1 MQRQTSPKVVLTL
14 RKQPGIKPKK
24 RLLNPHGLA
33 QIILAV
39 IASILLGALVG
50 RVYVAVSKT
59 QAFKQTRLDVVSF
72 LTGRCRIPIA
82 INSMAATTERRL
94 AGGSQDLAVEVD
106 VL

>member
-14 RKQPGIKPKK
+14 RKQPEIKPKK
-24 RLLNPHGLA
+24 RLVNPHALT

-59 QAFKQTRLDVVSF
+59 HAFKQTRSDVVSF
-72 LTGRCRIPIA
+72 VTGRPRFEYRK
-82 INSMAATTERRL
+82 SQRL
-94 AGGSQDLAVEVD
+94 ASDPYRSQLYGSN
-106 VL
+106 

>member
-14 RKQPGIKPKK
+14 RKQPEIKPKK
-24 RLLNPHGLA
+24 RLVNPHGVA

-59 QAFKQTRLDVVSF
+59 HAFKQTRSDVVSF
-72 LTGRCRIPIA
+72 VTGRPRFDYRKA
-82 INSMAATTERRL
+82 QRL
-94 AGGSQDLAVEVD
+94 ASDSYRSQLFGSN
-106 VL
+106 